1 MKDLNKSA
9 CSRKWKVLLSI
20 CVSSILITQTVNA
33 KETDTYISK
42 TIYDACVKYAN
53 EYCICPE
60 LVMAIIERES
70 TGDKDATNG
79 NCKGLMQVS
88 EKWHVE
94 RMDKLGVTD
103 IYDVS
108 GNIHVGA
115 DYLSELFLE
124 YEDPALVL
132 MIYHGE
138 KDAIE
143 KYNHGEISDYATGI
157 LERTKELEILHE
169 TKSREEMNNKCLFRS
184 FGAGYLLSFS

>member
-1 MKDLNKSA
+1 MKTIRILVICIFISFI
-9 CSRKWKVLLSI
+9 LSI
-20 CVSSILITQTVNA
+20 NVFA
-33 KETDTYISK
+33 AEYDTYISK
-42 TIYDACVKYAN
+42 QTYDSCVKYAN

-70 TGDKDATNG
+70 TGDKGATNG

-108 GNIHVGA
+108 GNIHVGV

-169 TKSREEMNNKCLFRS
+169 TKFREEMNKRCLFQS